1 MKVAFW
7 GFLLLGI
14 GIFWLWLDTQKENLS
29 RLKQTHALEWKAEEQ
44 KKYPKEYAA
53 RREQDLP
60 TIPLIQW
67 SSDETHTHPVVFLNL
82 LLKDLEKSIGSLEED
97 LKHWEEEVVRN
108 RTRQIRLEA
117 QWRKIMENLRAGVKI
132 RKAGKYPAQFQGT
145 SLSKEELEELLLS
158 LSELKKRKEDEE
170 TACSR
175 AVSAAE
181 EQITQKRRLLAE
193 QRRRIDFCRASLQR
207 ARNGARIENMKQLLV
222 QLDKGNSAAEQLD
235 KETTEI
241 FVKESV
247 KAHGQDVS
255 NQETLLSLEK
265 EFQ

>member
-1 MKVAFW
+1 MKWACV
-7 GFLLLGI
+7 GGILLGI
-14 GIFWLWLDTQKENLS
+14 GIFWLRLDAQKENLD
-29 RLKQTHALEWKAEEQ
+29 RLKQTHALQWSAEEQ
-44 KKYPKEYAA
+44 KKYPEEYAV

-67 SSDETHTHPVVFLNL
+67 SSDEKHTHPVVFLTI
-82 LLKDLEKSIGSLEED
+82 LLKDLEKSSGSLKED
-97 LKHWEEEVVRN
+97 LNYWEKELAES
-108 RTRQIRLEA
+108 QIRKARAEN
-117 QWRKIMENLRAGVKI
+117 QHEKIMENLGAGIKI

-145 SLSKEELEELLLS
+145 PLSKEELEELLLS
-158 LSELKKRKEDEE
+158 LNELNTRKKEE
-170 TACSR
+170 VKACSR

-193 QRRRIDFCRASLQR
+193 QRRRIDFCRAGLQR
-207 ARNGARIENMKQLLV
+207 ARNGERIENMNQVLA
-222 QLDKGNSAAEQLD
+222 QIDKGNSAAEQLD
-235 KETTEI
+235 KEMTEI

-247 KAHGQDVS
+247 KARGQEVS

>member
-14 GIFWLWLDTQKENLS
+14 GIFWLWRDTQKENLS

-67 SSDETHTHPVVFLNL
+67 SSHEKHTHPVVFLTL

-97 LKHWEEEVVRN
+97 LSYWEKDLAKF
-108 RTRQIRLEA
+108 QIRKARAEA
-117 QWRKIMENLRAGVKI
+117 QLEKIVENLRAGIKI

-158 LSELKKRKEDEE
+158 LNELKKRKEDEE

-175 AVSAAE
+175 AGAVAE
-181 EQITQKRRLLAE
+181 KQITQKRRLLAE

-207 ARNGARIENMKQLLV
+207 AGNGERIENMNQLLKQLN
-222 QLDKGNSAAEQLD
+222 KGNSAALQLD
-235 KETTEI
+235 EETTEI

-247 KAHGQDVS
+247 KALGQKVL

>member
-14 GIFWLWLDTQKENLS
+14 GIFWLWLDAQKENLD
-29 RLKQTHALEWKAEEQ
+29 RLKQTHALQWSAEEQ
-44 KKYPKEYAA
+44 KKYPEEYAV

-67 SSDETHTHPVVFLNL
+67 SSNEKHTHPVVFLTI

-97 LKHWEEEVVRN
+97 LSYWEKELAKS
-108 RTRQIRLEA
+108 QIRKARAEV
-117 QWRKIMENLRAGVKI
+117 QREKIMENLGAGIKI
-132 RKAGKYPAQFQGT
+132 RKAGKYPAQFQDA
-145 SLSKEELEELLLS
+145 SLSKKELEELLLS
-158 LSELKKRKEDEE
+158 LNELNTRKKEE
-170 TACSR
+170 VKACSR
-175 AVSAAE
+175 AVSVAK

-193 QRRRIDFCRASLQR
+193 QRRRINFCQASLQR
-207 ARNGARIENMKQLLV
+207 AGNGERIENMNQLLE
-222 QLDKGNSAAEQLD
+222 QIRKENSAAEQLD

-247 KAHGQDVS
+247 KAQGQDVS
-255 NQETLLSLEK
+255 NQETLLTLEK